1 MLQPRTMGRLLQGV
15 SALVLASLG
24 GWGLAHGR
32 AGDAPSIP
40 PVSERPPMGAPL
52 AERLAVREISV
63 DQRRQAQQLIKAF
76 TLGQMTRHYW
86 GGFAESLIDLGLD
99 APETLTTQLRQA
111 GDATTL
117 LIQPRLGDES
127 YLAGVARRGGRLA
140 TWACVGTG
148 TPADEFQRAV
158 CPKGWQPLQPSE
170 PE

>member
-1 MLQPRTMGRLLQGV
+1 MFKPRTMSRLLPGV
-15 SALVLASLG
+15 SALLLAGLG

-32 AGDAPSIP
+32 AGDVPSMP
-40 PVSERPPMGAPL
+40 PVAGRPPMAAPL

-86 GGFAESLIDLGLD
+86 GGFAQSLIDLGLD
-99 APETLTTQLRQA
+99 APETLTTQLRHA

-117 LIQPRLGDES
+117 LIQPRLGDEA
-127 YLAGVARRGGRLA
+127 YLAGVVRRGGRLA

-148 TPADEFQRAV
+148 EPAEASLMAA
-158 CPKGWQPLQPSE
+158 CPEGWQPLQPSE
-170 PE
+170 SG